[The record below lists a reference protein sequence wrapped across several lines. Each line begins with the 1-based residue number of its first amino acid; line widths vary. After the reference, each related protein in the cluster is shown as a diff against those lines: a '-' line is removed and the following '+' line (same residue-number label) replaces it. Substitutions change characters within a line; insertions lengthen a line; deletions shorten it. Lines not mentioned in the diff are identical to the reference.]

1 MMTKQ
6 QQTKKPRG
14 RPVTHIMP
22 PPIPDTPE
30 NIARA
35 VLNSPTRPPGGW
47 QYLKD
52 YKASL
57 KRLATKRKKA

>member
-1 MMTKQ
+1 
-6 QQTKKPRG
+6 
-14 RPVTHIMP
+14 MP

-30 NIARA
+30 NIVRA

-57 KRLATKRKKA
+57 KQLATKRKKA